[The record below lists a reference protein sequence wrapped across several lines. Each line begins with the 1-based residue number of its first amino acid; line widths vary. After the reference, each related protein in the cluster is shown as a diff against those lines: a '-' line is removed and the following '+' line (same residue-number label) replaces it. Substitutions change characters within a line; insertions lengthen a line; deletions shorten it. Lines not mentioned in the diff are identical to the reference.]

1 MEMDDEDLKG
11 KMMEVLSR
19 APRAIQRERMSGE
32 WAQRWIREQGRP
44 AFDRL
49 QRVLNEMGVQE
60 VASKWQDYTGMLS
73 FGRGGNEFSY
83 LIDLT
88 VSPKGVTGTTQF
100 EVPDQDVRKHGPVK
114 DIVKWTQEEVVQDF
128 IAGLDSWHPEKK

>member
-1 MEMDDEDLKG
+1 MDDEDLKS
-11 KMMEVLSR
+11 KLMEVLSR
-19 APRAIQRERMSGE
+19 VPRAIQRERISEE
-32 WAQRWIREQGRP
+32 WAKRWIKEQGRP

-49 QRVLNEMGVQE
+49 QRVLSELGVQE
-60 VASKWQDYTGMLS
+60 VAGKWQDYTGTLS
-73 FGRGGNEFSY
+73 FGRAGNEFSY

-114 DIVKWTQEEVVQDF
+114 DIVRWTQDQIVEDF
-128 IAGLDSWHPEKK
+128 IKGLDSWHPEKK